1 MRNALFLLS
10 AVALAAVFT
19 SSCAGPEQKLGR
31 GISNSAEI
39 IRGGEWRRSVEQ
51 TAVFDSPEAGRTVG
65 LVSGLNKTLART
77 GVGLYEVITFP
88 IPPYHPIFTNYI
100 SAKPAFPDC
109 YRPGLPDEPLYDTA
123 TYVGMQGGD
132 IAPLVPNSRFQVI
145 DN

>member
-1 MRNALFLLS
+1 MRNALFFLS

-65 LVSGLNKTLART
+65 FVSGLNKTLART
-77 GVGLYEVITFP
+77 GVGLYEVVTFP

-100 SAKPAFPDC
+100 SANPAFPDS
-109 YRPGLPDEPLYDTA
+109 YRPGLPDDPLYDTD
-123 TYVGMQGGD
+123 TYVGIQGGD

>member
-1 MRNALFLLS
+1 MRYALFLLS
-10 AVALAAVFT
+10 AVALAVVIT
-19 SSCAGPEQKLGR
+19 SGCAGPERKLGR

-65 LVSGLNKTLART
+65 FVSGFNKTLART
-77 GVGLYEVITFP
+77 GVGLYEVVTFP
-88 IPPYHPIFTNYI
+88 IPPYGPIFTNYL
-100 SAKPAFPDC
+100 SPNPAFPDC
-109 YRPGLPDEPLYDTA
+109 YRPSLPADPLYDTD

-132 IAPLVPNSRFQVI
+132 IAPLVPNSRFQVF

>member
-1 MRNALFLLS
+1 MRNAIALLS
-10 AVALAAVFT
+10 AVALAAVFM
-19 SSCAGPEQKLGR
+19 SGCAGPEQKLGR

-65 LVSGLNKTLART
+65 LVSGLNKTLVRT
-77 GVGLYEVITFP
+77 GVGVYEVITFP

-100 SAKPAFPDC
+100 SANPAFPDN
-109 YRPGLPDEPLYDTA
+109 YRPGLPADPLYDTD

>member
-1 MRNALFLLS
+1 MRNALFFLS
-10 AVALAAVFT
+10 AVVLAAVFT

-65 LVSGLNKTLART
+65 FVSGLNKTLART
-77 GVGLYEVITFP
+77 GVGLYEVVTFP

-100 SAKPAFPDC
+100 SAKPAFPDS
-109 YRPGLPDEPLYDTA
+109 YRPGLPDDPLYDTD
-123 TYVGMQGGD
+123 TYVGIQGGD

>member
-1 MRNALFLLS
+1 MRSALFLLS
-10 AVALAAVFT
+10 AVAVAAVFT
-19 SSCAGPEQKLGR
+19 PGCAGPEQKLGR

-51 TAVFDSPEAGRTVG
+51 TAVFESPEAGRTVG
-65 LVSGLNKTLART
+65 FVSGFNKTLART
-77 GVGLYEVITFP
+77 GVGVYEVLTFP

-100 SAKPAFPDC
+100 SADPAFPDC
-109 YRPGLPDEPLYDTA
+109 YRPGLPDEPLYNTD
-123 TYVGMQGGD
+123 TYVGIQGGD

>member
-1 MRNALFLLS
+1 MRSALFLLG
-10 AVALAAVFT
+10 AVAWAAVFT
-19 SSCAGPEQKLGR
+19 SGCAGPEQKLGR

-65 LVSGLNKTLART
+65 FVTGLNRTLART
-77 GVGLYEVITFP
+77 GLGLYEIITFP
-88 IPPYHPIFTNYI
+88 IPPYHPIWTSYLSPN
-100 SAKPAFPDC
+100 PAFPDC
-109 YRPGLPDEPLYDTA
+109 YRPGLPDEPLYDTD
-123 TYVGMQGGD
+123 TYVGFQGGD